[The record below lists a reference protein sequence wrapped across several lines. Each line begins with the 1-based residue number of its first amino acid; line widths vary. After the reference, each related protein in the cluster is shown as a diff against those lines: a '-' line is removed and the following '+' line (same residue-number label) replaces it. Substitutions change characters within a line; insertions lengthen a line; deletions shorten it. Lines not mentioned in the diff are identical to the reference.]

1 MELPK
6 NEKQFH
12 FEHVG
17 EVTGHKWEGQFSV
30 KCVLSLADKR
40 LLEIEQSR
48 LSMDLMNPTG
58 NLSAIAR
65 VVSNLRV
72 RVISA
77 PDWFNQAVSTL
88 DILDEDV
95 MFELYGKCLDATKE
109 WQDDLKKKSMPE
121 EKSEGNPQKES

>member
-6 NEKQFH
+6 NEKSFH

-72 RVISA
+72 RVMDG
-77 PDWFNQAVSTL
+77 PDWFNQSIATL

-109 WQDDLKKKSMPE
+109 WQEELKKKTMPKGE
-121 EKSEGNPQKES
+121 SEGNPQKES